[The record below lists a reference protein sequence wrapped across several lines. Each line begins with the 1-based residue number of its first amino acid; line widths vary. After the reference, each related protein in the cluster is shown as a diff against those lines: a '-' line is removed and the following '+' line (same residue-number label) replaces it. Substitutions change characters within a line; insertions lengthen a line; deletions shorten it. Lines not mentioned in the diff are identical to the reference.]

1 MTTFDDAKQLL
12 ADFPRKGAHFNW
24 RENPGPTAALVR
36 LVMQAPKPHE
46 FARRLGAP
54 VLYSSFACGLT
65 ADGTAEWPELRTELE
80 RRGVELR
87 ERDARPKR
95 AASEAEAPE
104 PAEAEAAPEPPA
116 EVALRSL
123 AAAILGGTAV
133 VARLSGGAGPVELAA
148 EAARAV
154 RNLEALAGVPE
165 GSPAEVARRLHPPRP
180 TREIRA
186 EAADLVVTDATILA
200 YGSPAHRAALGD
212 LLRGFRIGGAAPST
226 AEAAA
231 G

>member
-65 ADGTAEWPELRTELE
+65 ADGTAE
-80 RRGVELR
+80 
-87 ERDARPKR
+87 
-95 AASEAEAPE
+95 
-104 PAEAEAAPEPPA
+104 
-116 EVALRSL
+116 
-123 AAAILGGTAV
+123 
-133 VARLSGGAGPVELAA
+133 
-148 EAARAV
+148 
-154 RNLEALAGVPE
+154 
-165 GSPAEVARRLHPPRP
+165 VARRLHPPRP

-186 EAADLVVTDATILA
+186 EAADLVVTDATVLA